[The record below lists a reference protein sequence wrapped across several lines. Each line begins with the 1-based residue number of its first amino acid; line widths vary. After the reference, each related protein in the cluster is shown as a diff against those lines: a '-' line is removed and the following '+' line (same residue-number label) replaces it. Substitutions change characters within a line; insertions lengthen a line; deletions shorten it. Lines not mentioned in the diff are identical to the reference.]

1 VPQENKCK
9 GVEGDGAPSW
19 SMRKEERAIGE
30 GHAAASERSRSSQED
45 DDVGESG
52 QIIQRV

>member
-1 VPQENKCK
+1 
-9 GVEGDGAPSW
+9 
-19 SMRKEERAIGE
+19 MRKEERAIGE
-30 GHAAASERSRSSQED
+30 GRGGHGMRGMTYAAASERSRSSQED

>member
-1 VPQENKCK
+1 
-9 GVEGDGAPSW
+9 
-19 SMRKEERAIGE
+19 MRKEERAIGE